1 MSTGGAAPSPAP
13 ASVSATIA
21 TAAGG
26 ELRLHATT
34 WGDAAAPPLLLL
46 HGWATCGLAWRAV
59 APALA
64 RDFYVVAPDNR
75 GNGRS
80 EREPPDLALESYASD
95 TLRLCQALNLAS
107 SERPAVIGHSWG
119 ANIGQILASLPPPD
133 DAAFSK
139 FILLDPVN
147 WAMTHAF
154 ASIVPG
160 IIAQRRSREDM
171 GLAPL
176 DSADINPELALTHGT
191 HPPASGPCVRLRSLG
206 PCSVVSL

>member
-1 MSTGGAAPSPAP
+1 MSSGGAPPSPAP
-13 ASVSATIA
+13 ASVSATIT

-34 WGDAAAPPLLLL
+34 WGDAAAPPLILL
-46 HGWATCGLAWRAV
+46 HGWATCSLAWRAV

-80 EREPPDLALESYASD
+80 EREPPDLALESYAED
-95 TLRLCQALNLAS
+95 TLRLCQALNL
-107 SERPAVIGHSWG
+107 ERPAVIGHSWG

-133 DAAFSK
+133 DDAFSK

-171 GLAPL
+171 GLLPL
-176 DSADINPELALTHGT
+176 DSASITPELALTHGT
-191 HPPASGPCVRLRSLG
+191 HTHQPPDRVFGCGLWGRARSFRCG
-206 PCSVVSL
+206 